1 MTGIIDNH
9 PEESARKQ
17 WCELL
22 HAGWMYH
29 QQQIKELESPII
41 GAELTDEQLMHMA
54 WAVAVQD
61 SMALIQQMEAYGYF
75 DEMSEGEELP
85 QHKRGP
91 AG

>member
-1 MTGIIDNH
+1 MTGIIDNSKT
-9 PEESARKQ
+9 EERKR
-17 WCELL
+17 WVELL
-22 HAGWMYH
+22 HTGWMYH

-75 DEMSEGEELP
+75 DEQDEEEDLSRP
-85 QHKRGP
+85 GP